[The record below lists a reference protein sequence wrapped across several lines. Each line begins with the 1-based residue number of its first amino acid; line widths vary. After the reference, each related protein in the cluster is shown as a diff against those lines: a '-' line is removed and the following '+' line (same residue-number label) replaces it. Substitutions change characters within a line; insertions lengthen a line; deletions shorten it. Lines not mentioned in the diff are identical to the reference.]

1 MVGWSLLSTL
11 GLGDPLAGG
20 LLLALVVVGLVSLVL
35 ALRDPIVA
43 RIGLRNVSRARS
55 RTVIL
60 LLGLLVG
67 STIISSSLVVGTTV
81 NTLATHFVYQS
92 DGAVNEAVYAPGAS
106 VSILGGLSFSP
117 FPAALFTGFN
127 RSASTI
133 PGVQAVTPMVLGT
146 LGLVDRSSGV
156 AQPGLNLVGVNPS
169 AASALGAF
177 TSVAGRSY
185 PGPGPGEVLLN
196 TQAANALSAKAGDPV
211 TLVGPGGN
219 LSATVE
225 AIVLSDTRGGFQ
237 DTTGQGNVFVPIPAA
252 QNLTGLEGAYD
263 YLAVTNV
270 GGVSA
275 SGVALTSQVW
285 PRLNQSLSQVLGT
298 LPPLPNPPG
307 VHSVLAA
314 DLASA
319 QSASSTLT
327 TLFLVL
333 GLFSIVAGG
342 ILIVGIFAML
352 AEERRGEIGVAR
364 AVGMRREQLVKSYY
378 FEGLAY
384 SSGSALLG
392 TLLGVGVGYVMVY
405 AFSQIFASGFGD
417 PAAVLDSFSFTP
429 GDLLTAYAVGFLLTL
444 GTISLTTLAIS
455 RLNLVR
461 AIRNLPEPALARR
474 SRLPLTGT
482 SVLLLAVGGFL
493 LAAGLPAGT
502 DLSLGY
508 LGVGF
513 LLVGV
518 GVLGAAW
525 TSVRLSLS
533 LSGLALLVFFGLSPL
548 RTALL
553 GSDHSG
559 TIFSFFL
566 QGLFL
571 LLGSVTLYVFNSDL
585 FVGGIT
591 RLFRGKARNVPVV
604 RLAFS
609 YPGQKRFRSGI
620 TVSIFAMVLFVIVT
634 VAAIGASIQSNVNGF
649 VGEQSGGFDLVGF
662 SSSPVSGL
670 PQYVAGNPSLSRDL
684 VRAIPFYSG
693 ALRLSVGGSGPF
705 LYSAAA
711 APGNASPLEDF
722 YSGNGFDFSSTLPG
736 LTPAATWALLSENRS
751 VVILDGSFSGGG
763 LGFGAPHRQATVGM
777 TMDVSTLGGASR
789 GEVTVVGI
797 LTESLVPM
805 ALFNPGYLE
814 STLGSNQTSF
824 FLFQTAPGAPTLPIT
839 QALQTHFFPQ
849 GLQILDLVGLLET
862 SLQVILS
869 FVNLLEIFA
878 ALGLVVGIAALGILA
893 LRAVTERRAQVGIV
907 RAMGFRQRQVLTA
920 FLLEYSFLALVGMG
934 IGTALGILM
943 VYNLSSVGLGFFTL
957 TIPWLNL
964 AEVLGLSYALTLLA
978 VAGPSLKASRL
989 PPAEAIRYFE

>member
-1 MVGWSLLSTL
+1 MVGWSLLDTL
-11 GLGDPLAGG
+11 GLGDPLAGA
-20 LLLALVVVGLVSLVL
+20 LLLALVAVGLISVLL

-55 RTVIL
+55 RTLIL

-81 NTLATHFVYQS
+81 NTLATHFVYEN

-106 VSILGGLSFSP
+106 ANILGGLSFSP
-117 FPAALFTGFN
+117 FPAQLFTGFN
-127 RSASTI
+127 RSVAGIS
-133 PGVQAVTPMVLGT
+133 GVQAVNPMVLGT
-146 LGLVDRSSGV
+146 VGLVDQTSSV
-156 AQPGLNLVGVNPS
+156 AQPGLNLVGVDPS
-169 AASALGAF
+169 AGLALGPF
-177 TSVAGRSY
+177 TSLTGRTY
-185 PGPGPGEVLLN
+185 QGPAPGEVLLN
-196 TQAANALSAKAGDPV
+196 TQAANALSARAGDRV

-219 LSATVE
+219 ESATVE
-225 AIVLSDTRGGFQ
+225 AVVHSDTRGDFQ
-237 DTTGQGNVFVPIPAA
+237 DTTGQGDVFVTIPAA

-263 YLAVTNV
+263 YLAITNV
-270 GGVSA
+270 GGMTA

-285 PRLNQSLSQVLGT
+285 PELNRSLAQALLS

-314 DLASA
+314 DIAAA

-333 GLFSIVAGG
+333 GLFSIVAGS

-384 SSGSALLG
+384 STGSALLG

-405 AFSQIFASGFGD
+405 AFSQIFASGFGN
-417 PAAVLDSFSFTP
+417 PAAVLDSFAFTP

-444 GTISLTTLAIS
+444 GTIVLTTLAIS

-474 SRLPLTGT
+474 GRLPLTGI

-493 LAAGLPAGT
+493 LSAGLPAGA

-508 LGVGF
+508 LGMGF
-513 LLVGV
+513 LLVGL

-533 LSGLALLVFFGLSPL
+533 LSGLALVVFFGVSSL

-553 GSDHSG
+553 GSDHTG

-649 VGEQSGGFDLVGF
+649 VAEQSGGYDLVGF
-662 SSSPVSGL
+662 SSSPVAGL
-670 PQYVAGNPSLSRDL
+670 PQYVQGHPALDREL

-693 ALRLSVGGSGPF
+693 AVRLSVGGSSPF

-711 APGNASPLEDF
+711 APGNVSSLEDF
-722 YSGNGFDFSSTLPG
+722 YSGNGFVFTSILPG
-736 LTPAATWALLSENRS
+736 LTPAGVWQLLSEDRS
-751 VVILDGSFSGGG
+751 VVVLDGSFSGGG
-763 LGFGAPHRQATVGM
+763 LGFGVAHPQATVG
-777 TMDVSTLGGASR
+777 TRLNVSTLGGSAR
-789 GEVTVVGI
+789 GELTVVGI
-797 LTESLVPM
+797 LAESLVPM
-805 ALFNPGYLE
+805 ALFNPGYLQDV
-814 STLGSNQTSF
+814 LGSNQTSF
-824 FLFQTAPGAPTLPIT
+824 FLFETAPGASPLSVT

-893 LRAVTERRAQVGIV
+893 LRAVTERRSQVGIV
-907 RAMGFRQRQVLTA
+907 RAMGFRQSQVLSA

-934 IGTALGILM
+934 IGTALGLLM
-943 VYNLSSVGLGFFTL
+943 VYNLSSVGIGFFTL
-957 TIPWLNL
+957 TIPWANL
-964 AEVLGLSYALTLLA
+964 VEVLGLSYALTLLA
-978 VAGPSLKASRL
+978 VAGPSIKASRL